1 MRRSPPPMAP
11 PKAAPRWPDDN
22 DDVLRYDASCRGW
35 QRLGNR
41 ANAQHLIHAV
51 FGLNMASS
59 NEEMMEH
66 LKMTG
71 NLKR

>member
-1 MRRSPPPMAP
+1 MRRSPFPPANP
-11 PKAAPRWPDDN
+11 PKASLMWLDCYA
-22 DDVLRYDASCRGW
+22 LCCDASCRGW

-51 FGLNMASS
+51 FGLNMAGS
-59 NEEMMEH
+59 NEEMVEH
-66 LKMTG
+66 LKLTG